1 MHELGIAFYIID
13 MVEDLGRQNDL
24 TSVAR
29 VKLRLGEVSGVIPS
43 YLQDV
48 WRWAADRTDLMRT
61 SKLEIESVPAI
72 TRCLDCNRT
81 YATVEYGR
89 TCPYCASEKT
99 ELIQGQELELDEIE
113 AT

>member
-48 WRWAADRTDLMRT
+48 WRWAADRTDLMRAAE
-61 SKLEIESVPAI
+61 LEIESVPAV
-72 TRCLDCNRT
+72 TRCLACDRT

>member
-29 VKLRLGEVSGVIPS
+29 V
-43 YLQDV
+43 
-48 WRWAADRTDLMRT
+48 WRWAADRTDLMRAAE
-61 SKLEIESVPAI
+61 LEIESVPAI
-72 TRCLDCNRT
+72 TRCLDCDQT

-99 ELIQGQELELDEIE
+99 ELIQGLELELDEIE